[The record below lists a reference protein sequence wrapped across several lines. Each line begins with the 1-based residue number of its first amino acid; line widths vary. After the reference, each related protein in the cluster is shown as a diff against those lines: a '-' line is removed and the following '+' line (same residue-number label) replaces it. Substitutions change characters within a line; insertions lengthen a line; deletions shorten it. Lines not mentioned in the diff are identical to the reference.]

1 MINAV
6 VYYSN
11 TNQSKRIAQYFA
23 DKLNYKIWDIYDVPY
38 LEFDNLVL
46 AFPIH
51 CQSLPDKVKDFLSKT
66 KTENLTLL
74 ATYGRMC
81 HGNAL
86 YEAQRKYTLSVV
98 AGAYIPTRHSYLQ
111 DKEFDDFRNLE
122 PIIDKILKPSPIKI
136 PRAYK
141 NPLSNL
147 LKRKRSQLGVRITK
161 SRKCNACGIC
171 TQVCK
176 LSAVTNGVTDGKC
189 IRCLKCV
196 SACPQGALNYSLSLP
211 MRAYL
216 KKKKQDELAIYI

>member
-23 DKLNYKIWDIYDVPY
+23 DKLDYEIWDIYDVPY

-66 KTENLTLL
+66 KIENLTLL

-86 YEAQRKYTLSVV
+86 YEAQRKYPLSIV

-111 DKEFDDFRNLE
+111 DEVFDDFQSLE
-122 PIIDKILKPSPIKI
+122 PIIDKILKPSPITI
-136 PRAYK
+136 PKAYK

-147 LKRKRSQLGVRITK
+147 LKRKRSQMGVGITK
-161 SRKCNACGIC
+161 SDKCNSCGIC
-171 TQVCK
+171 AQVCK
-176 LSAVTNGVTDGKC
+176 LGAVTNGVTDGKC

-196 SACPQGALNYSLSLP
+196 SACPQGALNFSLSLP
-211 MRAYL
+211 MRTYL
-216 KKKKQDELAIYI
+216 KKKKQDELVIYI

>member
-23 DKLNYKIWDIYDVPY
+23 DKLDYEIWDIYDAPY

-66 KTENLTLL
+66 KIENLTLL

-86 YEAQRKYTLSVV
+86 YEVQSKYPLNIV

-111 DKEFDDFRNLE
+111 DEEFDDFQSLE
-122 PIIDKILKPSPIKI
+122 PIIDKILNPSPIKI

-161 SRKCNACGIC
+161 SDKCNACGIC
-171 TQVCK
+171 AQVCK
-176 LSAVTNGVTDGKC
+176 LGAVTNGVTDGKC
-189 IRCLKCV
+189 IRCLTCV
-196 SACPQGALNYSLSLP
+196 SACPQGALNFSLSLP